1 MKQSE
6 LCCPHGKHIVITEE
20 NGMVVYLHALTGEYC
35 TLMNSFDITPEE
47 ILQEMIRTILDEN
60 KFLAFDEV
68 NNNCFHEFVII
79 FKWDPGVREQV
90 YEKIAALSG
99 SGGNVAGAK
108 KLFAVVLTV
117 LSDPQI
123 RLDER
128 KFKALVSELFVCYGL
143 AFEKALEQM
152 ENVNKKKFEPLR
164 LEMEF
169 QKKYVHSMQDADKY
183 DINSWI

>member
-6 LCCPHGKHIVITEE
+6 LCCPHGKRIIIAEE

-35 TLMNSFDITPEE
+35 ALMNSFDTTPEE
-47 ILQEMIRTILDEN
+47 ILQEMIQTILDEN
-60 KFLAFDEV
+60 KFLSFDDMSS
-68 NNNCFHEFVII
+68 NCFHEFAII
-79 FKWDPGVREQV
+79 FKRDSVVREQV

-99 SGGNVAGAK
+99 PGGDVSGAK

-128 KFKALVSELFVCYGL
+128 KFKSLVSE
-143 AFEKALEQM
+143 
-152 ENVNKKKFEPLR
+152 
-164 LEMEF
+164 
-169 QKKYVHSMQDADKY
+169 
-183 DINSWI
+183 